1 MDLFYGRSHEAASL
15 SALVTEN
22 RVVFVYG
29 PAGVGKSA
37 LVRVALAESS
47 PPLLVVSL
55 AGAEDPRSALAR
67 IARAMGARPPAVE
80 DDDLEKAL
88 AAMLRE
94 SPRTLVLDDV
104 TDTSLAPMVAY
115 AAKQEEES
123 RFVLVA
129 RRFFTSREAG
139 LRAAAFE
146 VKPLDREEAVA
157 LVHALE
163 KARGR
168 TLAEDLA
175 DSTGGNPLLLQLA
188 LATPRA
194 ALAEDGDAE
203 SALRRSIEAID
214 DAAGRTIIAA
224 LAAAGT
230 ALDETELAKAAGSG
244 AAAAIDTLRKRLV
257 VTRGDGR
264 LSLAPS
270 TANIVHD
277 VLGAAKPATWKIVQ
291 RVADRMLAS
300 VAHDDGALIAAARA
314 RIELDDAAA
323 ALEIVRTHH
332 LARASADPVAL
343 ERLLRD
349 LGARDAEQRS
359 QALLVLAREALRAGD
374 YDAARRA
381 LDDLPRPK
389 TYEEAERAALLRA
402 ECHIRAGEPAAAQR
416 AIDALPAKAAKKD
429 KATPSPALILT
440 RAQLAIL
447 RGELESARKTL
458 EALAPHTKDVPPLEA
473 RRAVQVAASYLY
485 EERYDKAHSWVERA
499 RAASKAAGLRVEPV
513 ATILDV
519 HALLGLGEISRAEEV
534 VAREASGR
542 PHGPMLEA
550 ALLVHRGE
558 HARALAGGDAALAS
572 LDRRADLLFRSVV
585 ARDLARAAIAT
596 SAFARAA
603 KFIRLAE
610 AGADEP
616 GLAAL
621 RPICDAE
628 EARLAEA
635 RGDRTRARRAIDRAF
650 EVIPRSP
657 FVAVDHAT
665 IHGEAP
671 SARDD
676 EPPAAFAY
684 AALRSAELD
693 VANGKVD
700 TAIAAAERAERFYT
714 DAGMRY
720 EAARAALVLGE
731 ALARQPKITASRA
744 KKTGAKQKSKASH
757 ENGAGRIDEA
767 ERALA
772 ACEALA
778 NANDY
783 PFLAASAALVRAHV
797 ADGRGDVSAA
807 SIALEDAVRIASNA
821 NIVDAAIARA
831 ARRLGVTVSMP
842 RGDASAPRPFE
853 PLVERLGLARPA
865 DILWRVGDRTFLRA
879 KADGPPAPVSCTVD
893 VDDRKVEV
901 LGGDSISLP
910 EQRIALLVALAESGG
925 TGATLEELFA
935 LVWRGAFHPL
945 RHRNAVYVA
954 LTRLKDSLKPFIR
967 EVRLAHDGERYR
979 LVGNAPVA
987 VRRQVSPN
995 EIASLVRDGA
1005 GPMVHDHD
1013 D

>member
-67 IARAMGARPPAVE
+67 IARAMGARPPVGPE
-80 DDDLEKAL
+80 HDDLEKAL

-115 AAKQEEES
+115 AAKQGEES

-139 LRAAAFE
+139 LRAAAYE

-168 TLAEDLA
+168 TLVEDLA

-214 DAAGRTIIAA
+214 DAAGRAIIAA

-230 ALDETELAKAAGSG
+230 GLDETELAKAAGAG

-257 VTRGDGR
+257 VTRSEGR
-264 LSLAPS
+264 LALAPS
-270 TANIVHD
+270 TADIAHD
-277 VLGAAKPATWKIVQ
+277 VLGAPKPATWKIVQ

-300 VAHDDGALIAAARA
+300 VAHDDGALLAAARA
-314 RIELDDAAA
+314 RIELDDAAN

-349 LGARDAEQRS
+349 LGARDAGERS

-381 LDDLPRPK
+381 LDDLPRAK
-389 TYEEAERAALLRA
+389 SYEEAERAALLRA

-416 AIDALPAKAAKKD
+416 AIDALPAKTAKKE

-447 RGELESARKTL
+447 RGELESARETL
-458 EALAPHTKDVPPLEA
+458 EALAVQTKDVPPLEA

-558 HARALAGGDAALAS
+558 HARALAAGDAALAS
-572 LDRRADLLFRSVV
+572 LDRRADILFRSVV

-603 KFIRLAE
+603 KFLRLAE

-635 RGDRTRARRAIDRAF
+635 RGDRTRARRAIDRAYAT
-650 EVIPRSP
+650 IPRSP

-671 SARDD
+671 AARDD
-676 EPPAAFAY
+676 DPPAAFAY

-693 VANGKVD
+693 VANGEVD

-731 ALARQPKITASRA
+731 ALARQPKITGGRA
-744 KKTGAKQKSKASH
+744 KKVGGKKKPGE

-778 NANDY
+778 GANDY

-807 SIALEDAVRIASNA
+807 SIALEDAVRIASNG

-831 ARRLGVTVSMP
+831 ARRLGVTVAMP

-967 EVRLAHDGERYR
+967 EVRLSHDGERYR
-979 LVGNAPVA
+979 LVGSAPVA